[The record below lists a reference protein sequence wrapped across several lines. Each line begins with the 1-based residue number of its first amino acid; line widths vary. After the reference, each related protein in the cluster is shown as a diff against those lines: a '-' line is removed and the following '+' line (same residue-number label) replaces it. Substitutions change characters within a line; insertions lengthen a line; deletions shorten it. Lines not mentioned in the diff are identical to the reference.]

1 MIQKDRK
8 PLLLALG
15 TGVLSLFLLVFLLQV
30 VWAHRIWVQASPV
43 DKLAIAD
50 VVKEGTIQEEEYPLL
65 FAQTGLGK
73 DALDSLLEKGDQG
86 KARILEYQREYVKQV
101 YVKCAPLLGWFTRED
116 LLVDQN
122 RNLVKGP
129 DFANIQPGDILLSLS
144 THSMGWMHGHA
155 ALVLDEKRALQTLAL
170 GENSVITEVDSW
182 RNYSNYALLRVR
194 GISPERGFEV
204 ATYAEQNLK
213 DIPYRLLAGLFQEK
227 KMNSESKFFGA
238 HCAYL
243 VWYAWE
249 EFGVDLDGDEGRVVT
264 PRDLLQSDQLEI
276 VQTYGLR
283 LDDLDRDE
291 LE

>member
-1 MIQKDRK
+1 MKQQGRK
-8 PLLLALG
+8 PLLLALVI
-15 TGVLSLFLLVFLLQV
+15 GVLSLFLFVFLLQV
-30 VWAHRIWVQASPV
+30 VWAHRNWVQPSAV
-43 DKLAIAD
+43 DKRSIAD
-50 VVKEGTIQEEEYPLL
+50 VLQDETMQEEEYSFLL
-65 FAQTGLGK
+65 AQTGLGK
-73 DALDSLLEKGDQG
+73 EAIDSLLAKGDEG
-86 KARILEYQREYVKQV
+86 KERILEYQTEYLKQV

-116 LLVDQN
+116 LLVDQE

-129 DFANIQPGDILLSLS
+129 DFVNIQPGDMLLSLS

-170 GENSVITEVDSW
+170 GENSVITDVDSW

-194 GISPERGFEV
+194 GVSPERGLDV
-204 ATYAEQNLK
+204 ATYAEQHLQ

-249 EFGVDLDGDEGRVVT
+249 EFGVDLDGDGGRVVT
-264 PRDLLQSDQLEI
+264 PRDLLESDQLEI
-276 VQTYGLR
+276 VQVYGL
-283 LDDLDRDE
+283 LPHDLERAD
-291 LE
+291 